1 MGRANGKT
9 QVIDYENSI
18 KKSNEFSMAKI
29 SHRLTLNQMQLLA
42 YAIYSTQQ
50 NGATEF
56 HKADFEK
63 KFNLGE
69 YRSEDAKK
77 DSRRLFELEFSL
89 DDMESDEF
97 DYLHV
102 FQRIQYKKGL
112 FTFKWSED
120 MIPHILDLKER
131 YNLTNLTIT
140 SNFKSSFS
148 WKLYDYLKSHYGYWH
163 KTMTKEALMKLFGV
177 DDKRT
182 YQNNTGKF
190 KQTVLDV
197 AIAEINEHTELEVRY
212 EEEVKGRSIIGFDLI
227 WSNGKTVASATKKQ
241 INELT
246 AILDII
252 FEDAFKFVNLKDDN
266 NREQAIE
273 MVRSMEQMKVH
284 TKEPICITKEK
295 ADTLIQQAN
304 WNLREVNRFLE
315 EDSKEK
321 LPFYNWLEV

>member
-163 KTMTKEALMKLFGV
+163 KTITKEALMKLFGV

-315 EDSKEK
+315 EDGKEK
-321 LPFYNWLEV
+321 LPFYNWLEA

>member
-246 AILDII
+246 TILDII

-315 EDSKEK
+315 EDGKKK
-321 LPFYNWLEV
+321 LPFYNWLEA

>member
-18 KKSNEFSMAKI
+18 KKSNEFSMVKI

-163 KTMTKEALMKLFGV
+163 KTITKEALMKLFGV

-315 EDSKEK
+315 EDGKEK
-321 LPFYNWLEV
+321 LPFYNWLEA

>member
-1 MGRANGKT
+1 LVRENGKT

-321 LPFYNWLEV
+321 LPFYNWLEA

>member
-1 MGRANGKT
+1 
-9 QVIDYENSI
+9 
-18 KKSNEFSMAKI
+18 
-29 SHRLTLNQMQLLA
+29 
-42 YAIYSTQQ
+42 
-50 NGATEF
+50 
-56 HKADFEK
+56 
-63 KFNLGE
+63 
-69 YRSEDAKK
+69 
-77 DSRRLFELEFSL
+77 
-89 DDMESDEF
+89 MESDEF

-246 AILDII
+246 AIIDII

-315 EDSKEK
+315 EDGKEK
-321 LPFYNWLEV
+321 LPFYNWLEA

>member
-315 EDSKEK
+315 EDGKKK
-321 LPFYNWLEV
+321 LPFYNWLEA